1 MSFRELGVAY
11 VVFWVYFNVPH
22 LDTCHFDENP
32 ELSRRVEDSVL
43 WCGAWVCSFVPQ
55 LAHKQLLLAD
65 ASQWACCHSV
75 QASRLDPRTRENC
88 ESQSDAGA
96 CVVWSI
102 SLCNCRA
109 PATNHSVACGR
120 QRIRPHVRLRMHNHT
135 RAQQASRS
143 ITLGCADHVVGVLG
157 GPCFPVRLDIFV

>member
-102 SLCNCRA
+102 SLCNCREHPQQITLWRA
-109 PATNHSVACGR
+109 VGIACGHMFVCACTTTLALSR
-120 QRIRPHVRLRMHNHT
+120 HL
-135 RAQQASRS
+135 AQSRS
-143 ITLGCADHVVGVLG
+143 AVQTT
-157 GPCFPVRLDIFV
+157 